1 MADGKNKDDYTVLRS
16 DKRAHL
22 RKQILVIK
30 VRGEDDKGVFFGY
43 GKDISRGGM
52 FITTVNPRKTGE
64 EFDIAFKLA
73 GEGIEVKCRC
83 RVQWLREY
91 DPKIKYEPGMGI
103 QFLNIENEAADK
115 IEEWAKKQ

>member
-52 FITTVNPRKTGE
+52 FITTVNPRKSGE

-91 DPKIKYEPGMGI
+91 DPKVKYEPGMGI
-103 QFLNIENEAADK
+103 QFLNIDNEAADK

>member
-1 MADGKNKDDYTVLRS
+1 MADGRNKDDYTVLRS

-64 EFDIAFKLA
+64 EFNIAFKLA
-73 GEGIEVKCRC
+73 GEDIEVKCRC

-91 DPKIKYEPGMGI
+91 DPKIKHEPGMGI
-103 QFLNIENEAADK
+103 QFLDINNETAEK
-115 IEEWAKKQ
+115 IEEWAKRQ

>member
-1 MADGKNKDDYTVLRS
+1 MADGKKKDDYTVLRS

-30 VRGEDDKGVFFGY
+30 VRGEDDKGAFFGY

-52 FITTVNPRKTGE
+52 FITTVNPRKFGE

-91 DPKIKYEPGMGI
+91 DPKVKYEPGMGI
-103 QFLNIENEAADK
+103 QFLDIDNETADK